1 MRSNRERLLKL
12 HSGCPVQKYTEVR
25 MLEMLLT

>member
-12 HSGCPVQKYTEVR
+12 HSGCLYKKYTEVS